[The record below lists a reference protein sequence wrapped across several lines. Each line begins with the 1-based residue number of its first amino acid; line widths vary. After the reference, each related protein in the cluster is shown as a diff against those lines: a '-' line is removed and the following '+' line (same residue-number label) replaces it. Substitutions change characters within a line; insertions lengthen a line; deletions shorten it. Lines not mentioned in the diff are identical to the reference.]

1 MIAVDDL
8 GSGLPSFAYLE
19 DLQVDFLKIDGMF
32 VKDIDADT
40 VALAIVR
47 SKNEIGQVMGKQTIA
62 PRLEHRSSKCQYE
75 LSRANRGWKCELRQ
89 IIAFDVTHITGGSVR
104 TDVDF
109 FQAVLLCRHYG
120 TTAIRDS
127 RAL

>member
-1 MIAVDDL
+1 MPNDALVMIALDDL
-8 GSGLPSFAYLE
+8 GSGLPSFAYLK

-32 VKDIDADT
+32 VKDIDADS

-75 LSRANRGWKCELRQ
+75 LRGRIGVGNVNCGK
-89 IIAFDVTHITGGSVR
+89 S
-104 TDVDF
+104 
-109 FQAVLLCRHYG
+109 
-120 TTAIRDS
+120 
-127 RAL
+127 